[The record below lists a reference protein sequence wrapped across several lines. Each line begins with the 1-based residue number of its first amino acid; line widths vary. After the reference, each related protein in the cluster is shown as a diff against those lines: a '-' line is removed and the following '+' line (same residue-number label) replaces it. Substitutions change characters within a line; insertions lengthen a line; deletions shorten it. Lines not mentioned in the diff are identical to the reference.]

1 MVTRAL
7 PGGKVDLYTVAP
19 RGCTDRHATSP
30 EDTIDS
36 SVTPAPPTGT
46 IVPPVEAPAH
56 CRADRFLAWAAALD
70 ESAPPPPAR
79 PHPAAIARAPLQRR
93 RARELA
99 AAGTPLLLQ
108 LGCDPTYTDG
118 RIEVS
123 SVDGG
128 DADIRWDLAQPL
140 PFPPQSV
147 DSIFHEHLLDRFSYA
162 QGVELHRRCLA
173 VLRPG
178 GVLRIRVVDAG
189 AALQAYATGGA
200 DDPGGSRSVSDPS
213 APDELP
219 TAMARVASIA
229 VDSARRSLYD
239 AETLELSCLAAG
251 FPRADQLDFVEG
263 DEPCLYVEATA

>member
-1 MVTRAL
+1 V
-7 PGGKVDLYTVAP
+7 
-19 RGCTDRHATSP
+19 
-30 EDTIDS
+30 
-36 SVTPAPPTGT
+36 
-46 IVPPVEAPAH
+46 
-56 CRADRFLAWAAALD
+56 
-70 ESAPPPPAR
+70 R

-99 AAGTPLLLQ
+99 AAGAPLLLQ
-108 LGCDPTYTDG
+108 LGCDPSHTDG

-123 SVDGG
+123 SIDGE
-128 DADIRWDLAQPL
+128 DAEIRWDLSQPL
-140 PFPPQSV
+140 PFPPGSV

-189 AALQAYATGGA
+189 AALREYVTNGA
-200 DDPGGSRSVSDPS
+200 DDTGELRTVSDSS

-219 TAMARVASIA
+219 TAIARVACLTADPS
-229 VDSARRSLYD
+229 RRALYD

-251 FPRADQLDFVEG
+251 FPRADQLDFAEG
-263 DEPCLYVEATA
+263 DERCLYVEATA